1 MGVFSHTIEIGDPA
15 GARFQT
21 VEAMVDTGATFTSV
35 PTSILSRLG
44 VVPGRQIRLRLADGS
59 RIDRGLGETI
69 VRVQGNPVTTLVV
82 FGEEDAPILLGA
94 YTLEGLT
101 LVVDPV
107 EQRLVSADALM
118 LSQHF
123 TLGTKDPRDFGGEPC
138 QS

>member
-1 MGVFSHTIEIGDPA
+1 MSKG
-15 GARFQT
+15 
-21 VEAMVDTGATFTSV
+21 
-35 PTSILSRLG
+35 
-44 VVPGRQIRLRLADGS
+44 IR
-59 RIDRGLGETI
+59 
-69 VRVQGNPVTTLVV
+69 VTTLVV

-123 TLGTKDPRDFGGEPC
+123 TLGTERPKRLWR
-138 QS
+138 

>member
-1 MGVFSHTIEIGDPA
+1 
-15 GARFQT
+15 
-21 VEAMVDTGATFTSV
+21 MVDTGATFTSV

-44 VVPGRQIRLRLADGS
+44 VVPGRQIKLRLADGS

-118 LSQHF
+118 LSQYS
-123 TLGTKDPRDFGGEPC
+123 TLETESTQQTLEVNLC